1 MENKLEKIVE
11 RINELYK
18 KKETVGLTP
27 AESEEREKLFAEY
40 RVIFRQGLRNQL
52 NNIDIENED
61 GTITNLGEK
70 FGKKND
76 EGIH

>member
-1 MENKLEKIVE
+1 MENCLEKIVE

-18 KKETVGLTP
+18 KKITVGLTQ
-27 AESEEREKLFAEY
+27 EEIEERDKLFAQY

-70 FGKKND
+70 FGKKHD